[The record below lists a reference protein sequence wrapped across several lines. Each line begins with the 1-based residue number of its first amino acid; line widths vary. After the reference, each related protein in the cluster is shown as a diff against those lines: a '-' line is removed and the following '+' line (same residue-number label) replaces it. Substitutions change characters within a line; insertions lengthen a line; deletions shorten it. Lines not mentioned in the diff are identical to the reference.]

1 MNHNKNKYQKLWEL
15 LCVVLGNMI
24 YALSVKLF
32 LLPAG
37 LIAGGTTG
45 IALVVNRLTGMEV
58 SSFVF
63 IFNIAMMLVGLI
75 VIGKSFALTTLA
87 STFLYPMFLNFFDR
101 ILGDY
106 CMTEDIILCIVFAG
120 LGIGIAL
127 GMVIRSGA
135 STGGMDIPP
144 LVLRKLFRIPVSVS
158 MYVFDVLII
167 LAQAVYQS
175 ADRLLYA
182 VIFVLIYT
190 MVLDKMMMKG
200 SSRTE
205 IKIVSEHTEEIREAI
220 LKNVDRGVTMLDGE
234 GGYERKEMQMIFTVI
249 SNRELPRVEKLIH
262 EIDPECFMVITRV
275 SEVSGRGFS
284 LNKHYKTLSE
294 ETE

>member
-1 MNHNKNKYQKLWEL
+1 MNSNKNLYQKLWEIV
-15 LCVVLGNMI
+15 CVVLGNML
-24 YALSVKLF
+24 YALTVKLF
-32 LLPAG
+32 LLPGG

-45 IALVVNRLTGMEV
+45 IALVVNRLTGMQV
-58 SSFVF
+58 SVFVF
-63 IFNIAMMLVGLI
+63 IFNIVMLMAGLLML
-75 VIGKSFALTTLA
+75 GKAFALTTLA
-87 STFLYPMFLNFFDR
+87 STFLYPIFLNTFEHL
-101 ILGDY
+101 LGDF
-106 CMTEDIILCIVFAG
+106 CLTDDIILCTVFAG

-144 LVLRKLFRIPVSVS
+144 LVLRKLFRIPVSAS
-158 MYVFDVLII
+158 MYVFDVII
-167 LAQAVYQS
+167 LLAQAVFQP

-182 VIFVLIYT
+182 IIFVLIYT
-190 MVLDKMMMKG
+190 VVLDKMMIMG

-205 IKIVSEHTEEIREAI
+205 VKIVSEHIEEIRGAI

-249 SNRELPRVEKLIH
+249 SNRELPRVEKMIH
-262 EIDPECFMVITRV
+262 EIDPECFMVISRV

-284 LNKHYKTLSE
+284 LSKDYKTIDVE
-294 ETE
+294 E